1 MPNTNPPTSNIKEF
15 QRKLDLA
22 KNRMYCNY
30 AFYFG
35 ATADNVSQL
44 AELKNLEGCC
54 GIKLFAGSSTGN
66 LLVADE
72 KDIDKVFQNS
82 SKVVAVHS
90 EDEAILEVNKKL
102 IKNGDVHTHPVWRS
116 EECAM
121 SSTRRIV
128 RLAER
133 YNKKAHVLHIT
144 TKQEIDFLSQHKGNI
159 TFEITPQHLTIYAPD
174 CYDKLGTYAQMNP
187 PIRDK
192 SHYDRLWYAVKNNL
206 NDTIG
211 SDHAPHL
218 KVNKDKEY
226 PNSPSGMP
234 GVQTL
239 MPVMLNHV
247 NDGKLTLNQLINLA
261 SKMSY
266 VSAGEYK
273 LPLVIRAIIGRSWGQ
288 GAQHSQSFHSFFMH
302 VPGIKVIAPSTP
314 YDAKG
319 ALISAINDNNPTI
332 FLEHRM
338 LYQNVGQVPSEPYT
352 VDFNKA
358 RILSKGNDVTI
369 VAISHMVVDSLRAR
383 DLLIQKGIKAEVI
396 DPVSL
401 SPLDIDTIYNSVL
414 KTKKIVV
421 VDTSWISAGTGS
433 EIIASLSEKNSGSSP
448 FKYKRM
454 GYEESPCPTTKS
466 LENLFYPDSVSIAKT
481 CYNLCAGKN
490 NWEPDYVEPK
500 ELKEFRG
507 PF

>member
-1 MPNTNPPTSNIKEF
+1 MLDLIIKNGKCFIDGQLKDVNISVKDGKIQRIGQITEDAKDTIDATGLIVLPGCMDTQTHFREPGSTDTEDLHSGSRAAIVGGITSVFEMPNTNPPTSTKKEF

-35 ATADNVSQL
+35 ATADNANEL
-44 AELKNLEGCC
+44 ADLKNLEGCC

-72 KDIDKVFQNS
+72 KDIEVVFQNS

-90 EDEAILEVNKKL
+90 EDETILSINKKL
-102 IKNGDVHTHPVWRS
+102 IKKGDVHSHPIWRS
-116 EECAM
+116 DECAI

-128 RLAER
+128 RIANR
-133 YNKKAHVLHIT
+133 YNKKAHVLHIS
-144 TKQEIDFLSQHKGNI
+144 TKQEIDFLAKHKGNI

-239 MPVMLNHV
+239 MPVMLNHI
-247 NDGKLTLNQLINLA
+247 NEGKLTLNQLINFVCENPV
-261 SKMSY
+261 KIF
-266 VSAGEYK
+266 G
-273 LPLVIRAIIGRSWGQ
+273 IRGKG
-288 GAQHSQSFHSFFMH
+288 F
-302 VPGIKVIAPSTP
+302 IKEGF
-314 YDAKG
+314 DA
-319 ALISAINDNNPTI
+319 
-332 FLEHRM
+332 
-338 LYQNVGQVPSEPYT
+338 
-352 VDFNKA
+352 DF
-358 RILSKGNDVTI
+358 TI
-369 VAISHMVVDSLRAR
+369 VDMNKKITIKNKNIESKCGWSPFDGVEF
-383 DLLIQKGIKAEVI
+383 KGT
-396 DPVSL
+396 PVS
-401 SPLDIDTIYNSVL
+401 T
-414 KTKKIVV
+414 
-421 VDTSWISAGTGS
+421 
-433 EIIASLSEKNSGSSP
+433 IIAGKIKMNDGKILGD
-448 FKYKRM
+448 
-454 GYEESPCPTTKS
+454 
-466 LENLFYPDSVSIAKT
+466 PDGT
-481 CYNLCAGKN
+481 
-490 NWEPDYVEPK
+490 P
-500 ELKEFRG
+500 LKFN
-507 PF
+507 

>member
-1 MPNTNPPTSNIKEF
+1 MLDLIIKNGECYINGKLEYKDIAVKDGKILKIGENLGDAKEIYDAKEQFVLPGCIDTQTHFREPGSTDTEDLHSGSRAAIAGGITAVFEMPNTNPPTSNIKEF

-35 ATADNVSQL
+35 ATADNVNQL
-44 AELKNLEGCC
+44 AKLNDLEGCC

-90 EDEAILEVNKKL
+90 EDEEILNKNKKL
-102 IKNGDVHTHPVWRS
+102 IKNGDVHSHPVWRS
-116 EECAM
+116 EEAAM

-128 RLAER
+128 RIAER
-133 YNKKAHVLHIT
+133 YNKKAHVLHIS

-187 PIRDK
+187 PLRDK
-192 SHYDRLWYAVKNNL
+192 SHYDRFWYAVKNNL

-239 MPVMLNHV
+239 LPVMLHHV
-247 NDGKLTLNQLINLA
+247 NDGKLSLKQLINLVCENPIKIFGIKNKGFIKKGYDA
-261 SKMSY
+261 DFTIVDMNKDIKIQNINIESKCGWSPFDGFTFKGSPVATIINGKIKMLN
-266 VSAGEYK
+266 GKILGNPEG
-273 LPLVIRAIIGRSWGQ
+273 LPL
-288 GAQHSQSFHSFFMH
+288 
-302 VPGIKVIAPSTP
+302 
-314 YDAKG
+314 
-319 ALISAINDNNPTI
+319 
-332 FLEHRM
+332 
-338 LYQNVGQVPSEPYT
+338 
-352 VDFNKA
+352 DFN
-358 RILSKGNDVTI
+358 
-369 VAISHMVVDSLRAR
+369 
-383 DLLIQKGIKAEVI
+383 
-396 DPVSL
+396 
-401 SPLDIDTIYNSVL
+401 
-414 KTKKIVV
+414 
-421 VDTSWISAGTGS
+421 
-433 EIIASLSEKNSGSSP
+433 
-448 FKYKRM
+448 
-454 GYEESPCPTTKS
+454 
-466 LENLFYPDSVSIAKT
+466 
-481 CYNLCAGKN
+481 
-490 NWEPDYVEPK
+490 
-500 ELKEFRG
+500 
-507 PF
+507 